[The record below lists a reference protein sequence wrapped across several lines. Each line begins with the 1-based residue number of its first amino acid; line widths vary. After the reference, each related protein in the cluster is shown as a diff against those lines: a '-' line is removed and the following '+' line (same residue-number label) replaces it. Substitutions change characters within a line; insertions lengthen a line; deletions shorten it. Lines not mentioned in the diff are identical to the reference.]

1 VTFTE
6 TRLAGAFVIDPDV
19 FEDERG
25 LFARTF
31 CRRELEAH
39 GLDPAIAQGAASFS
53 RRRGTLRGMHYQVS
67 PHAQDK
73 LVRCTRG
80 TVYDV
85 AVDLRE
91 GSPTCRGWVGV
102 ELTAVNRRMLY
113 VPKGFA
119 HGFLTLEDAAEV
131 AYHFSDSYA
140 PASERGFRWDD
151 PAIGIDWP
159 FAPLVVSARDR
170 ALPLLSDPGTAP
182 PCVSS

>member
-31 CRRELEAH
+31 CRQEFEAH
-39 GLDPAIAQGAASFS
+39 GLDAAIAQSAASFS
-53 RRRGTLRGMHYQVS
+53 RRRGTLRGMHYQVP

-73 LVRCTRG
+73 LVRCSRG
-80 TVYDV
+80 AVYDV

-91 GSPTCRGWVGV
+91 GSPTRRGWVAV
-102 ELTAVNRRMLY
+102 ELSAANRRMLY

-119 HGFLTLEDAAEV
+119 HGFLTLDDTSEIY
-131 AYHFSDSYA
+131 YHFSDSYA

-151 PAIGIDWP
+151 PAVGIAWP
-159 FAPLVVSARDR
+159 FAPVVVSVRDR
-170 ALPLLSDPGTAP
+170 TLPLLAAAGAGPSCG
-182 PCVSS
+182 SS